1 MTSTPVLALPNF
13 ELEFVI
19 ETDACESG
27 VGVVLSQQGHPV
39 AFFNKSLSVANKKLS
54 TYEKEF
60 LAVLMAVDKW
70 RNYLS
75 RKPFL
80 IKTDHKSLCHLQ
92 DQSMSTEMQRKAMV
106 KLAGLQ
112 FKFQYKRGPENKVA
126 DALSRVSHTFAIQSA
141 SVVVPV
147 WIQEIMNSYELDQ
160 SAQQL
165 LQELVVV
172 SPNAQGYSLS
182 QGLIKYKKKVW
193 VGNNSALQTKI
204 INAFHA
210 FAIGVIQGYKLHF
223 KKLVGYFGGQD
234 SNKIH
239 LSTGQA

>member
-39 AFFNKSLSVANKKLS
+39 AFFNKALSVANKKLS

-70 RNYLS
+70 RSYLS

-112 FKFQYKRGPENKVA
+112 FKFQYKRGARE
-126 DALSRVSHTFAIQSA
+126 
-141 SVVVPV
+141 
-147 WIQEIMNSYELDQ
+147 
-160 SAQQL
+160 
-165 LQELVVV
+165 
-172 SPNAQGYSLS
+172 QG
-182 QGLIKYKKKVW
+182 G
-193 VGNNSALQTKI
+193 
-204 INAFHA
+204 
-210 FAIGVIQGYKLHF
+210 
-223 KKLVGYFGGQD
+223 
-234 SNKIH
+234 
-239 LSTGQA
+239 